1 MKNLYVI
8 IFFTFCF
15 QLAIAQT
22 IRINEVVSS
31 NSEYFDSF
39 GETPDWIELY
49 NYGSESVNLLD
60 WGITDDI
67 EEIYK
72 WKFPEIT
79 VNPNEYLLLWCSGK
93 DIRNVSTFRTLVN
106 QGDIFKYTVPYE
118 QPDPSWNTLAFDDE
132 DWLSGASGFGYD
144 DGDDATFIPQG
155 TTSAL
160 VRRKFNINDVDKL
173 NELFLDIDFDDGFV
187 AYINGIEI
195 SRYNVNG
202 VPPSFNGGT
211 NTDHEAKM
219 YNGGLPDRFPVNDF
233 KNIITNGENVLA
245 IEIHNVS
252 EWSSDL
258 TLIPFLSASYNT
270 GTSEGVNPPEILNL
284 TNSSIFH
291 TNFKISASGE
301 TIRLTDNQNNIIDE
315 LELSEMKSNISTG
328 VFNDE
333 IKFFI
338 DPTPLYQNNS
348 TAYDGILLNSNI
360 TFNHDGGPVSQS
372 FNLELSNPTNDAII
386 RYTTDKTEPNSN
398 SAIYNSPI
406 PISET
411 SVVRAALFKPG
422 FISSFSTSKS
432 YIFNTNH
439 QIDII
444 SMVTDPYNFF
454 DNDYGIYVLGDD
466 YQNGDPYFGAN
477 FWEDWERPVHVS
489 FFDHDKNQ
497 QVSFNA
503 GTKIFGGWSR
513 GQNEQR
519 SFSFFARSQYGDSE
533 FKYPLFDELPYNSY
547 QNFILRNSG
556 QDWMRSSIHDAAL
569 TSLMRGSGLE
579 FLEHNP
585 AATYINGEYWGVYNM
600 REKLNEHTIAAKFNL
615 DPDDITILEA
625 EGIIVQGDNSEYLQL
640 IDYVSNSDLRSNINF
655 QYVVD
660 RVDLKNYALYQ
671 ATQIYFN
678 NWDWPGNNIK
688 FWTHPEGK
696 WRWFLYDTDFG
707 FGAPWEVGWFNDGTT
722 DDYQDNTLNHALEP
736 NGPGWP
742 NPPWST
748 QLFRALI
755 TNMNFRNQF
764 INRYADELNS
774 RFLYEN
780 VATHLETIYQKI
792 APELEAQTARWK
804 DYAWDECGPCESS
817 NARMYVDAMKYY
829 AQNRPYHAKEH
840 LKARFNLPNNHEVT
854 LINDTP
860 ERGHI
865 ILNDNLNVEQLE
877 WKGDYFETVPI
888 TLKAQEKLGYEF
900 SHWTYKNSTWSDQ
913 EILIALDNAE
923 TIEAH
928 FINSSISEAIVIN
941 EINYNSPDD
950 FDPDDW
956 IELYNPNSES
966 LDLSNWM
973 IKDDDD
979 THVYTIP
986 QNTSIVAEGY
996 LIIVRDALKFEAL
1009 FPNISFIG
1017 ELGYGLGGGGDQVRL
1032 FDANENLVDF
1042 VEYDDKTPWPE
1053 CADGNGYSLELNA
1066 WNSDNE
1072 LAESWACVNE
1082 YGSPGRENIFVLS
1095 KDSNEDYKISL
1106 RNNPVNDII
1115 EILTPDNNTNLN
1127 HTIYDLTGKYVLEAF
1142 NTNKINVSKLSSGIY
1157 ILVVKNELLNTK
1169 SIHKFIK
1176 E

>member
-1 MKNLYVI
+1 MKNQYVI

-15 QLAIAQT
+15 QFAIAQT
-22 IRINEVVSS
+22 IRINEIVSS

-60 WGITDDI
+60 WGITDDV
-67 EEIYK
+67 EDNFK
-72 WKFPEIT
+72 WKFPELII
-79 VNPNEYLLLWCSGK
+79 NPDEYILLWCSGK
-93 DIRNVSTFRTLVN
+93 DIKNVSTFRTLVN

-118 QPDPSWNTLAFDDE
+118 QPNPSWNTLAFNDE

-155 TTSAL
+155 TTSVL
-160 VRRKFNINDVDKL
+160 VRRKFNINDIDKL

-233 KNIITNGENVLA
+233 KNIVTNGENVLA

-270 GTSEGVNPPEILNL
+270 ATSEGVNPPEILNL
-284 TNSSIFH
+284 TNSNLFH
-291 TNFKISASGE
+291 TNFKISSSGE
-301 TIRLTDNQNNIIDE
+301 TIRLTDNQNNIVDE
-315 LELSEMKSNISTG
+315 LELSEMKSNISSG
-328 VFNDE
+328 VLGDE
-333 IKFFI
+333 IKFFTS
-338 DPTPLYQNNS
+338 PTPLSENN
-348 TAYDGILLNSNI
+348 TTPFDGILLDSDLI
-360 TFNHDGGPVSQS
+360 FSHDGGTVSQS
-372 FNLELSNPTNDAII
+372 FNLEITNPSSDAVI
-386 RYTTDKTEPNSN
+386 RYTTDKTEPDSN
-398 SAIYNSPI
+398 SAIYTGPI

-411 SVVRAALFKPG
+411 TVVRAALFKPG
-422 FISSFSTSKS
+422 FIGSFSTSKA
-432 YIFNTNH
+432 YIFNSNH
-439 QIDII
+439 SIDVL

-466 YQNGDPYFGAN
+466 YQDGDPYFGAN
-477 FWEDWERPVHVS
+477 FWEDWERPVHVT
-489 FFDHDKNQ
+489 FFDQDKNE

-519 SFSFFARSQYGDSE
+519 SFSFFARGQYGDS
-533 FKYPLFDELPYNSY
+533 KINYPLFDQRPYETY
-547 QNFILRNSG
+547 QNFIIRNSG

-585 AATYINGEYWGVYNM
+585 VATYINGEYWGVYNM

-615 DPDDITILEA
+615 NPDDITILQA

-640 IDYVSNSDLRSNINF
+640 MDYVSNTDLRSDSNF
-655 QYVVD
+655 QYVAD

-688 FWTHPEGK
+688 FWKHTNGK

-748 QLFRALI
+748 QLFRSLI
-755 TNMNFRNQF
+755 TNINFRNQF
-764 INRYADELNS
+764 INRYADELNT
-774 RFLYEN
+774 RFLYDN
-780 VATHLETIYQKI
+780 VANHFETIYQKI
-792 APELEAQTARWK
+792 APELEAHNSRWR
-804 DYAWDECGPCESS
+804 DYAWSECGPCESS

-829 AQNRPYHAKEH
+829 GLNRPEYAKEH
-840 LKARFNLPNNHEVT
+840 LKERFNLPNTHEVT

-860 ERGHI
+860 EKGHI
-865 ILNDNLNVEQLE
+865 IVNDNLNIEQLE

-888 TLKAQEKLGYEF
+888 SLKAEAKSGYEF
-900 SHWTYKNSTWSDQ
+900 SHWTYKNSSWSDP
-913 EILIALDNAE
+913 EILIAIDTAE
-923 TIEAH
+923 NIEAH
-928 FINSSISEAIVIN
+928 FINTPISEAIIIN
-941 EINYNSPDD
+941 EINYNSSAN
-950 FDPDDW
+950 FDGDDW
-956 IELYNPNSES
+956 IELYNASSES
-966 LDLSNWM
+966 EDISNWT

-979 THVYTIP
+979 SHIFIIPDNTILEA
-986 QNTSIVAEGY
+986 NGY
-996 LIIVRDALKFEAL
+996 LVIVKDASKFAVH
-1009 FPNISFIG
+1009 FPDIPFIG
-1017 ELGYGLGGGGDQVRL
+1017 DLGFGLGGGGDQVRL
-1032 FDANENLVDF
+1032 FDTNENLVDF
-1042 VEYDDKTPWPE
+1042 VDYDDTTPWPE
-1053 CADGNGYSLELNA
+1053 CADGNGPTLELTSWDTN
-1066 WNSDNE
+1066 NE
-1072 LAESWACVNE
+1072 LAENWACIND
-1082 YGSPGRENIFVLS
+1082 YGSPGRENVYIL
-1095 KDSNEDYKISL
+1095 SNEVVDMQSISL
-1106 RNNPVNDII
+1106 RNNPVT
-1115 EILTPDNNTNLN
+1115 EILEIINPENLKN
-1127 HTIYDLTGKYVLEAF
+1127 LEFSILDLTGKRLINRMRDHKIDVSSFRRGVYLLIIE
-1142 NTNKINVSKLSSGIY
+1142 NT
-1157 ILVVKNELLNTK
+1157 LVKTK
-1169 SIHKFIK
+1169 SIIKFIK